1 MDPGVGCRLI
11 GGPHMEGERG
21 EGGPVSDGDLDVDP
35 RERHVQPRRV
45 GHIRVRREL
54 KNSGYHLSMPEG
66 QGTRHPAVGD
76 LTGPGDAIGDVLD
89 ENCRGSRDEVWH
101 RIDTRNGTPRHTE
114 LRVSGAARRA
124 GSPTIAVGSDEIDTR
139 DE

>member
-76 LTGPGDAIGDVLD
+76 LTGPGDAIGEVLD
-89 ENCRGSRDEVWH
+89 DDVAAHATKSGIGAEPRERNPAAYRIAGVGSRA
-101 RIDTRNGTPRHTE
+101 TRSAHQD
-114 LRVSGAARRA
+114 VVDA
-124 GSPTIAVGSDEIDTR
+124 
-139 DE
+139 